1 MQHDPTTV
9 NAHTTPWKNQGSL
22 GFSTWQR
29 HARLSLTEGGRGDAD
44 ALENPSGGGNDRG
57 GIRAIY
63 KRHASFAEDLIARRH
78 PQNTSV
84 ADPGRFIYT
93 SPVTR
98 LQRYSHPAASPGQP
112 QPAATAVLRRRQPN
126 HGLFQPTN
134 QRIVTDATAANPA
147 RSQLDS
153 QAVNR
158 VTESGRS
165 PIPVP
170 PSSHNRVDG
179 SGKHGLPFSSSV
191 GGDTQAGSQTAAILP
206 SNNRIS
212 GEGSIGLPRSSTG
225 SSASGIK
232 GGAPLAIS
240 QQRSST
246 FATWPLISRSLM
258 MPGIIHRLAHSDER
272 IRRSYK
278 QASIEPG
285 SNTEAGWRFN
295 TGLFRSIRSAVQ
307 NLSPGYVERQGSSQH
322 LQPSTSRTL
331 PLIPLVTE
339 TGSIFR
345 SATHIATAPV
355 RQRHD
360 ISDRFSP
367 PASSIFSQ
375 PNWTMPG
382 RIPAILATPNKIRR
396 KQAVDGTPKIEPTS
410 HESLNSMKESSQ
422 MVAGTSAPSGAS
434 NSRSTGLSVTEASE
448 SSDEGTNE
456 SHEPGISR
464 GETSGSISYALRRV
478 MDTSHTASPALA
490 LGGTG
495 GRKTARTGLTAG
507 TQDSIALTHSTPM
520 ILSSSVAADN
530 RADVAPYPT
539 RDDGRMNTPSH
550 ARIQSAQLHGLP
562 HAHQPHGEEGGG
574 EYAGPGIYEAGRQPA
589 VQRWLNKTSP
599 LAAHRRIVT
608 TQPSVSSVHS
618 LGVRDTIALSRPS
631 ERVLQK
637 KPVSLLTARARQLD
651 QPVIPGAA
659 HILQRMDTSLERS
672 AANDSMNHGIN
683 YSEPA
688 MPDTTGRGVSATD
701 GETRSNLL
709 SPAFLLPLSS
719 QRGIA
724 KSSDIDAVDI
734 GADWSPY
741 RASIGS
747 SRSRSTPVASSG
759 AADSS
764 YHIQGSLRLK
774 PLASASSFDRVM
786 RRMTHRSI
794 EQQRPSMSSGNDIST
809 SGSVEHYN
817 ASVGTMHSISESP
830 SGWAPHDRPL
840 VVLQRA
846 QDKVVQRDAIPA
858 APEHSEDRYG
868 VVSPPGQPGNATV
881 ARTGEGNKAQQ
892 SGAGQIDAEEIAG
905 QVWRIMA
912 ERLVVEQ
919 ERRGLAKWP

>member
-9 NAHTTPWKNQGSL
+9 NAHAAPWKNQGSL

-29 HARLSLTEGGRGDAD
+29 HARLSLTEGGRGDPD
-44 ALENPSGGGNDRG
+44 ALGNQSGGGNDRG

-63 KRHASFAEDLIARRH
+63 DRHASFSEGLIARRH
-78 PQNTSV
+78 PQYTSV
-84 ADPGRFIYT
+84 ADSGRFIYT

-98 LQRYSHPAASPGQP
+98 LQRYSHLTASLGQP
-112 QPAATAVLRRRQPN
+112 QPAATAVLRRQPN

-147 RSQLDS
+147 RSQVDS
-153 QAVNR
+153 QVVNR

-170 PSSHNRVDG
+170 PSSDNRLG
-179 SGKHGLPFSSSV
+179 ASGKHGLPFSSSV
-191 GGDTQAGSQTAAILP
+191 GGDAHTGSQTAAILP
-206 SNNRIS
+206 SDNRIS
-212 GEGSIGLPRSSTG
+212 GEGSTGLSRSSTG
-225 SSASGIK
+225 SSGSRIK
-232 GGAPLAIS
+232 GGAALSIS
-240 QQRSST
+240 HQRGATVAT
-246 FATWPLISRSLM
+246 FPLISRS
-258 MPGIIHRLAHSDER
+258 A
-272 IRRSYK
+272 
-278 QASIEPG
+278 A
-285 SNTEAGWRFN
+285 
-295 TGLFRSIRSAVQ
+295 Q
-307 NLSPGYVERQGSSQH
+307 NLLPGYVERQGSSQH

-360 ISDRFSP
+360 IADRFSP

-382 RIPAILATPNKIRR
+382 RIPTTLTRPSKIHR
-396 KQAVDGTPKIEPTS
+396 KQAVDGMPKIEPTS
-410 HESLNSMKESSQ
+410 HESPNSMKESSQ
-422 MVAGTSAPSGAS
+422 MAAGTGAPSGGS
-434 NSRSTGLSVTEASE
+434 SSRFTGLSVTEASE
-448 SSDEGTNE
+448 RSDEGSTE

-495 GRKTARTGLTAG
+495 GRETARPGLTAG
-507 TQDSIALTHSTPM
+507 TRDSIALTHSTPM
-520 ILSSSVAADN
+520 ILSSSVSADN

-539 RDDGRMNTPSH
+539 RDDDRMNTPSH
-550 ARIQSAQLHGLP
+550 ARIQRAHLHGLP

-589 VQRWLNKTSP
+589 VQRLLNKTSP

-651 QPVIPGAA
+651 QSVTPGAT
-659 HILQRMDTSLERS
+659 HILRRTDTSLERS
-672 AANDSMNHGIN
+672 AANGSMNHGIN

-688 MPDTTGRGVSATD
+688 MTDMTGRGASTTD
-701 GETRSNLL
+701 GETRSNLP

-719 QRGIA
+719 QAGIA
-724 KSSDIDAVDI
+724 RSSDIDAVDI
-734 GADWSPY
+734 GASRSPY
-741 RASIGS
+741 RVSIS
-747 SRSRSTPVASSG
+747 SGRSRSTPVASSG
-759 AADSS
+759 AANSPD
-764 YHIQGSLRLK
+764 HVQGSLRLK
-774 PLASASSFDRVM
+774 PLALASSLDHVMKRLIARSIQQQGLSASGKHDISASSPLD
-786 RRMTHRSI
+786 
-794 EQQRPSMSSGNDIST
+794 
-809 SGSVEHYN
+809 HYN
-817 ASVGTMHSISESP
+817 ASVDTMHSISESS
-830 SGWAPHDRPL
+830 SGWAPHERPL

-846 QDKVVQRDAIPA
+846 QDKVVQALVQRDAIPA
-858 APEHSEDRYG
+858 APDRPEERYG
-868 VVSPPGQPGNATV
+868 LVSPPGQPGNATG

-892 SGAGQIDAEEIAG
+892 SGAGQIDAEEIAE

-912 ERLVVEQ
+912 ERLVIEQ
-919 ERRGLAKWP
+919 ERRGYAQWV